1 MNQYEKTLRTDT
13 LLNTGL
19 LAVGIAWIVLAA
31 VQGPGVERI
40 DTPDAGYATLRP
52 APVSAPASM
61 TAQPASRSL
70 AAPSRVS

>member
-31 VQGPGVERI
+31 AQGPGVERI
-40 DTPDAGYATLRP
+40 AAPGAEFARLRAAP
-52 APVSAPASM
+52 APANM
-61 TAQPASRSL
+61 TAQPANRSI